1 MRKTQADDVADYIY
15 QSLMR
20 DGAAENAPMINFNIY
35 MSAHIPLGT
44 SDKLA
49 SEKFQLPIS
58 FVYGDNDWV
67 HDLEGDISETILK
80 KNKFTSDKNGVLS
93 SRIHFV
99 PTSDHAMHMENPEGL
114 ANTLINDVYDLG
126 LSIKPNPLNPM
137 PVDENSS
144 NKSNKSNNNNI
155 QIVN

>member
-1 MRKTQADDVADYIY
+1 
-15 QSLMR
+15 
-20 DGAAENAPMINFNIY
+20 

-67 HDLEGDISETILK
+67 HVLEGDISETILK
-80 KNKFTSDKNGVLS
+80 SNQFTSDYNGVLS

-99 PTSDHAMHMENPEGL
+99 PGSDHAMHMENPEAL

-126 LSIKPNPLNPM
+126 LQIRPNPHNPVKKDEGEIQEIKILNQQGELQTPREIYYKKREQKM
-137 PVDENSS
+137 
-144 NKSNKSNNNNI
+144 K
-155 QIVN
+155 QRGCL

>member
-1 MRKTQADDVADYIY
+1 
-15 QSLMR
+15 MR
-20 DGAAENAPMINFNIY
+20 DGNAENAPMVNFNLY

-67 HDLEGDISETILK
+67 HVLEGDISETILK
-80 KNKFTSDKNGVLS
+80 TNKFSSDSNGVLS

-99 PTSDHAMHMENPEGL
+99 PGSDHAMHMENPEAL
-114 ANTLINDVYDLG
+114 ANTLINDIYDLG
-126 LSIKPNPLNPM
+126 L
-137 PVDENSS
+137 
-144 NKSNKSNNNNI
+144 
-155 QIVN
+155 